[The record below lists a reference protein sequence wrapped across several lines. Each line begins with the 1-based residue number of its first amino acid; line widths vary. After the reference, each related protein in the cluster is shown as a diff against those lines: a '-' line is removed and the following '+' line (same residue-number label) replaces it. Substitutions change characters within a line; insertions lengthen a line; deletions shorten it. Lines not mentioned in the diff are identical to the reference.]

1 MCDVYMVLGEVTGHN
16 SVLLEPLHVQ
26 VLDRTP
32 WPPPIQLQIQSVGVQ
47 STPPPWPFITNDTML
62 GMQVNDVQLR
72 PKPLSSFHYYF
83 VDVKWKASLSRILIH
98 ESKQVHYQLEFSMQF
113 CKQCPYFLANA
124 WSTSQWR
131 GSQGT

>member
-1 MCDVYMVLGEVTGHN
+1 MCDVYMVLGEVTGQN

-72 PKPLSSFHYYF
+72 LTSVILSLLFCGCEMESIS
-83 VDVKWKASLSRILIH
+83 VKDIDS
-98 ESKQVHYQLEFSMQF
+98 
-113 CKQCPYFLANA
+113 
-124 WSTSQWR
+124 
-131 GSQGT
+131 